1 MSQNK
6 HKNMNLSKLLLTPW
20 SEKTIEH
27 ERLKCFNQIAQIS
40 QMSQN
45 GLSFNNIMK
54 ISTGPNMT
62 QEQIQAQKQYIN
74 HQNQL
79 RSVLQKILTGNGNDQ
94 FLQRMGV
101 GQDKCLSEQQVI
113 NLLNNYF
120 SDVPPENHGISQSTS
135 PSKYHIDES
144 MLTKE
149 QRRYLKKQKK

>member
-1 MSQNK
+1 MFQSNRSNQPDVAKRLEFQQYNENIDWTEYDTGANPGPETI
-6 HKNMNLSKLLLTPW
+6 HQPSK
-20 SEKTIEH
+20 SAQ
-27 ERLKCFNQIAQIS
+27 KCF
-40 QMSQN
+40 
-45 GLSFNNIMK
+45 K
-54 ISTGPNMT
+54 
-62 QEQIQAQKQYIN
+62 
-74 HQNQL
+74 
-79 RSVLQKILTGNGNDQ
+79 KILTGNGNDQ

-120 SDVPPENHGISQSTS
+120 SDVPPENNGISQSTS